1 MKHLII
7 AGLFFA
13 TCFSCKQE
21 INKGHKLEG
30 MSPEIDSLKSFSVIE
45 KDSAYVVTYKS
56 SKQNLLNGI
65 IVFSYSN
72 GKEVFAFL
80 YDTANRVYKGV
91 FNRVDT
97 ITLDLEV
104 EKFYSVNGKDFK
116 LQKLIGNKNVTDGGM
131 CFFFS
136 PEFGLLISQSNT
148 WRFGKILN
156 PEKNSVDYVQIT
168 ALLYK
173 ILTDESM
180 FAPPLPKI
188 KKFTSPK
195 FE

>member
-1 MKHLII
+1 MKYLIT
-7 AGLFFA
+7 AGLFFT

-21 INKGHKLEG
+21 INKGHELEG
-30 MSPEIDSLKSFSVIE
+30 LSPEIDSMKSFSVIE

-56 SKQNLLNGI
+56 SKQNLLNGT

-72 GKEVFAFL
+72 SKDVFAFL
-80 YDTANRVYKGV
+80 YDTVNRVCKGV
-91 FNRVDT
+91 FNIVDT
-97 ITLDLEV
+97 LTLDLEV
-104 EKFYSVNGKDFK
+104 AKFYSVNGKNFK
-116 LQKLIGNKNVTDGGM
+116 LLKLIGNRNVTDGGM

-148 WRFGKILN
+148 WRFGKMLN
-156 PEKNSVDYVQIT
+156 PKINCIDYVQIT

-173 ILTDESM
+173 IFTDEGM

-188 KKFTSPK
+188 KKFASPK